1 MIHDHPN
8 TATDKRPNGRHS
20 SLPKRLL
27 SIREFGAIYGLGTTS
42 VYGLLKSG
50 ALRAVKIG
58 GLTQIRSEDAEA
70 WSSGLQQRI
79 A

>member
-1 MIHDHPN
+1 MVHDHS
-8 TATDKRPNGRHS
+8 TSEADGRQDRRNS

-50 ALRAVKIG
+50 ALRAVKVG
-58 GLTQIRSEDAEA
+58 GLTKIRSEDAEA
-70 WSSGLQQRI
+70 WSSGLQQRS